1 MISKL
6 GLFLVGRQKTVIE
19 KIQLYLNEKQAL
31 TNLKV
36 IYSDHMAKPSRG
48 VVENYL
54 RYWNVSRFA
63 KHTEEE
69 VKEIKVV

>member
-31 TNLKV
+31 TYLKV
-36 IYSDHMAKPSRG
+36 IIYNDHTAKPSRG

-54 RYWNVSRFA
+54 QIESKPICRL
-63 KHTEEE
+63 K
-69 VKEIKVV
+69 